1 MADSDSDNH
10 IFFSSP
16 VFVTLIPLSNKATI
30 GLGGHNSVKSG
41 VRRHSS
47 VNFLAFSYPHHPT
60 WSWLLVPS
68 LSCILTIIQHWAS
81 RPFLPTSM
89 WNCDLNAPS
98 NGVLF
103 TNETVYELWNARVW
117 LAETALEDN
126 SVNFWTRLLRKW
138 IRQRAVLN
146 GRSTLRR
153 SMYVFL
159 IASSWTSSSLTGRF
173 MKGPLPYSY
182 TALQSYTCY
191 FSYVALSPASLTA
204 KM

>member
-89 WNCDLNAPS
+89 SNCDLNAPS

-126 SVNFWTRLLRKW
+126 SLNFWTRFLRKW
-138 IRQRAVLN
+138 TRQRAVLTD
-146 GRSTLRR
+146 RSTLRR
-153 SMYVFL
+153 SMIYVLNVETENTTSVARWSVLGIEKYYVYYQKNASYRVFSPKL
-159 IASSWTSSSLTGRF
+159 ILV
-173 MKGPLPYSY
+173 MD
-182 TALQSYTCY
+182 
-191 FSYVALSPASLTA
+191 LS
-204 KM
+204 

>member
-30 GLGGHNSVKSG
+30 GFAGHNSVKSG

-81 RPFLPTSM
+81 RSFLPTSM
-89 WNCDLNAPS
+89 SNCDLYAPS
-98 NGVLF
+98 NGVFF

-126 SVNFWTRLLRKW
+126 SLNFWTRFLRKW
-138 IRQRAVLN
+138 TRQRAVLTD
-146 GRSTLRR
+146 RSTLRR
-153 SMYVFL
+153 SMIQVYIFEISMKFCVDWYIIWYILKRFENSCF
-159 IASSWTSSSLTGRF
+159 IQVATTTGAVWEACCSR
-173 MKGPLPYSY
+173 
-182 TALQSYTCY
+182 
-191 FSYVALSPASLTA
+191 
-204 KM
+204 